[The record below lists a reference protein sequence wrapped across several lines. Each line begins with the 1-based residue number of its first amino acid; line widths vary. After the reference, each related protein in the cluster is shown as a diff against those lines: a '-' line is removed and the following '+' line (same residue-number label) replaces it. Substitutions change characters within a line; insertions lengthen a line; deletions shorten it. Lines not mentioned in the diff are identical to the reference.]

1 MDHQDLQLCNKK
13 DDERFQISNVK
24 SNLLSPWKGW
34 DCGQKK
40 SKPPTWNVVARPLT
54 ITFGERCVKPV
65 LPSLSLSY
73 SCLWNLKHA
82 TSTVFAPRIWKLKNK
97 KDFPPHGAR
106 SLLIA
111 TAHPYLAPAKP
122 SPQAS
127 SALLASLRF
136 VPVREAKAG
145 KGEHERLYNWDRKTS
160 QLILEL
166 LNLGR
171 GFLSEKVTTKVKD
184 PRNST
189 CFWWCWRAFYLAL
202 RHLTYT
208 YQKYHGGWPFPA
220 WA

>member
-82 TSTVFAPRIWKLKNK
+82 TSTVFAPRIWKAQKQKGLSPPRGT
-97 KDFPPHGAR
+97 FPPDCYCSPLPCSSQTLTSSFFCIARISSICSCSRGKSWKGRTRTFIQLGSENLPIDPGAFEFR
-106 SLLIA
+106 
-111 TAHPYLAPAKP
+111 K
-122 SPQAS
+122 
-127 SALLASLRF
+127 R
-136 VPVREAKAG
+136 VPIWEG
-145 KGEHERLYNWDRKTS
+145 YHKGQGS
-160 QLILEL
+160 
-166 LNLGR
+166 
-171 GFLSEKVTTKVKD
+171 
-184 PRNST
+184 
-189 CFWWCWRAFYLAL
+189 
-202 RHLTYT
+202 
-208 YQKYHGGWPFPA
+208 
-220 WA
+220 